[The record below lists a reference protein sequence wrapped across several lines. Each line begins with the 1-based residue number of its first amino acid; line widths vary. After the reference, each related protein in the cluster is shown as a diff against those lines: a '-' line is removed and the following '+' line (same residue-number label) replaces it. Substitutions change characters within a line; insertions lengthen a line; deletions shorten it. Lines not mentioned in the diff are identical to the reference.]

1 MCCSYECDIPVNILG
16 STGAGIMKK
25 TRGIILYE
33 GPSKLDGSPI
43 VVIATLKSS
52 NRKTGDMVQTYII
65 RSDMDPVTAIKLM
78 QDGAVCG
85 GCAHRQSLGGICYV
99 NVGQSVLAIYRAYKR
114 GSYVQ
119 AKDDNLMLLSDRA
132 IRFGSYGD
140 PAAAPVSIWAKLA
153 SLGSSHTG
161 YTHQMN
167 HPSFDPEMLKY
178 CMVSADTPKSAFRAH
193 TWGIRTFRVK
203 TEEGAL
209 LPNEIEC
216 KADSENMQ
224 CIDCGLCNGGAGVN
238 VAVTVHGKLAKK
250 YEAKYARAN
259 LIAVG

>member
-1 MCCSYECDIPVNILG
+1 VGGI
-16 STGAGIMKK
+16 GAGIMKAP
-25 TRGIILYE
+25 RGIILYE

-65 RSDMDPVTAIKLM
+65 RSDMDPVSAIKAML
-78 QDGAVCG
+78 DGAVCG
-85 GCAHRQSLGGICYV
+85 TCVSRQNLGGKCYV
-99 NVGQSVLAIYRAYKR
+99 NVGQSVLAIYRAFKR
-114 GSYVQ
+114 GIYPT
-119 AKDDNLMLLSDRA
+119 ADEGNLEHLRGRA

-140 PAAAPVSIWAKLA
+140 PSAAPVSVWATLA

-161 YTHQMN
+161 YTHQIT
-167 HPSFDPEMLKY
+167 HRAFDPAILDY
-178 CMVSADTPKSAFRAH
+178 CMVSVDTPRSALKAH
-193 TWGIRTFRVK
+193 NAKMRTFRVK
-203 TEEGAL
+203 TEDGPL

-216 KADSENMQ
+216 KADTEGLT
-224 CIDCGLCNGGAGVN
+224 CLECGICSGGQGVN
-238 VAVTVHGKLAKK
+238 VAITVHGRGAKK